1 MIVDTLSCLVGK
13 KYQSKFSFF
22 SGSEDSDGGES
33 TKETGDVVLSISKE
47 NLIYSITIDFNISAN
62 LNEFN
67 TIKNRISYNKYNKN
81 LYVVGIQEEDK
92 KFEMYGI
99 IFNLKT
105 EITETKKWPHFPNQ
119 SQIIPEA

>member
-1 MIVDTLSCLVGK
+1 MSCWEK
-13 KYQSKFSFF
+13 ISIKIFFF
-22 SGSEDSDGGES
+22 SGSEDSDCGES

-92 KFEMYGI
+92 KFEIYGI

-105 EITETKKWPHFPNQ
+105 EITETKK
-119 SQIIPEA
+119 

>member
-13 KYQSKFSFF
+13 KYKSKFSFF
-22 SGSEDSDGGES
+22 SVSKDFDSDSSEEKGEV
-33 TKETGDVVLSISKE
+33 GLSISKE
-47 NLIYSITIDFNISAN
+47 DDIYSITIDFNISAN

-67 TIKNRISYNKYNKN
+67 TIENRISYNKYNKN

-99 IFNLKT
+99 IFNLET
-105 EITETKKWPHFPNQ
+105 EITETTK
-119 SQIIPEA
+119 